1 MQIGVSGASGKLG
14 AGVVE
19 NLRNRPGVE
28 VVGVSRTPSA
38 SAGHETRFGDYDQPE
53 SLDAAYAGLD
63 RLLIIPTVALAPGQ
77 RAQQNLAA
85 IDAARRVGVPHVVF
99 MSSGGTRA
107 RQEPDVWAS
116 YFAAEQHLMRT
127 APHWSILRMNYYAE
141 SFADEAK
148 AALAQG
154 SLVGLGEN
162 RVAFVS
168 RADLAAA
175 AAGLLAGDGHDGAI
189 YTGSGSRAWSGA
201 ERAELVTKLA
211 GKTLNHVVM
220 ATQDLRARFLEA
232 GLPPHIVEVV
242 LSIRQGFVAGG
253 FDIVTGDI
261 ELLSGQAPRSLE
273 AVLMQA
279 FADQGAPA

>member
-1 MQIGVSGASGKLG
+1 MKIGVSGASGKLG
-14 AGVVE
+14 AGVLDHLGKRSGIE
-19 NLRNRPGVE
+19 L
-28 VVGVSRTPSA
+28 VGVSRTPSPT
-38 SAGHETRFGDYDQPE
+38 AGYETRFGDYDTPE

-85 IDAARRVGVPHVVF
+85 IDAANRAGVGHVVF
-99 MSSGGTRA
+99 MSSAGTRA

-127 APHWSILRMNYYAE
+127 ARTWSVLRMNYYAE

-154 SLVGLGEN
+154 ALVGLGEN

-168 RADLAAA
+168 RDDLAAA
-175 AAGLLAGDGHDGAI
+175 AAGLLAGEGHGGAI
-189 YTGSGSRAWSGA
+189 YTGTGPRTWSGA
-201 ERAELVTKLA
+201 GRAELAAKLG
-211 GKTLNHVVM
+211 GKPLSHVVLTRD
-220 ATQDLRARFLEA
+220 ALQTKFLEA
-232 GLPPHIVEVV
+232 GLPAHVVEVV
-242 LSIRQGFVAGG
+242 LSIRAGFVAGG

-261 ELLSGQAPRSLE
+261 EMLSGRTPRSLE
-273 AVLMQA
+273 DVLTEA
-279 FADQGAPA
+279 FRNA